1 MRITIKFLS
10 VCVLFLTAIGSA
22 YAEDSLLKLMQ
33 KLKSEPTPRVAYKE
47 TRHLKLMTEP
57 WHGSGYLYS
66 LPPELMIR
74 EQLQPQRL
82 LVGVKGNKSF
92 YFDPKNDERHQG
104 DLDGDNELS
113 VPLGVFK
120 ALVNADEA
128 LLRSLF
134 QVDFTSSPQDWSMEL
149 KPKQKTGSV
158 SKIIV
163 SGLSGQQANK
173 IYILQG
179 DGDTSEFNLQKDTGN
194 GKGNGNISKLYQEL
208 LGE

>member
-1 MRITIKFLS
+1 MKMTINFLS
-10 VCVLFLTAIGSA
+10 GITLFLTAVGCAS
-22 YAEDSLLKLMQ
+22 AEDSLLKLMQ
-33 KLKSEPTPRVAYKE
+33 KLKSEPTPRVAYEE

-74 EQLQPQRL
+74 EQIKPERVLM
-82 LVGVKGNKSF
+82 GIKGDKAY
-92 YFDPKNDERHQG
+92 YFDSVKNERHQQDLGSG
-104 DLDGDNELS
+104 DELNS
-113 VPLGVFK
+113 PVTVFK

-128 LLRSLF
+128 LLRSLY
-134 QVDFTSSPQDWSMEL
+134 QIDFTSSPQDWSLEL

-173 IYILQG
+173 IYILQE
-179 DGDTSEFNLQKDTGN
+179 DGDTSEFNLQKATG
-194 GKGNGNISKLYQEL
+194 GGNVNKLYKEL

>member
-66 LPPELMIR
+66 LPPELMIL

-82 LVGVKGNKSF
+82 LMGVKGNKAF
-92 YFDPKNDERHQG
+92 YFDPGKNERHQE
-104 DLDGDNELS
+104 DLGSDDGLNI
-113 VPLGVFK
+113 PITVFK
-120 ALVNADEA
+120 ALANANEA
-128 LLRSLF
+128 LLRSLY
-134 QVDFTSSPQDWSMEL
+134 QIDFTSSPQDWLMEL
-149 KPKQKTGSV
+149 KPKQKAGPI

-173 IYILQG
+173 IYILQE
-179 DGDTSEFNLQKDTGN
+179 DGDTSEFILQKATG
-194 GKGNGNISKLYQEL
+194 GGISKLYQEL

>member
-1 MRITIKFLS
+1 MSVTIKFLS
-10 VCVLFLTAIGSA
+10 GIALLLTAMGSA
-22 YAEDSLLKLMQ
+22 FAEDSLLKLMQ
-33 KLKSEPTPRVAYKE
+33 KLKSEPTPRVAYQE

-74 EQLQPQRL
+74 EQLKPERVL
-82 LVGVKGNKSF
+82 MGVKGNKAF
-92 YFDPKNDERHQG
+92 YFDSGKNERHQQDLSSG
-104 DLDGDNELS
+104 DELNS
-113 VPLGVFK
+113 PVTVFK

-128 LLRSLF
+128 LLRSLY
-134 QVDFTSSPQDWSMEL
+134 QIDFTSSPQDWTIEL

-158 SKIIV
+158 TKIIV

-173 IYILQG
+173 IHILQE
-179 DGDTSEFNLQKDTGN
+179 DGDTSEFTLQKASG
-194 GKGNGNISKLYQEL
+194 GGNISKLYQEL